1 MNPNEKTHKMKPMVR
16 HVAGLLVLVCF
27 GAGLLV
33 AGLRPASSA
42 APAADAD
49 DPHYEYMDNETCGAC
64 HQEKLRDYQSS
75 FMGQTPHD
83 QVFRQ
88 FYAAVN
94 ARGKPDGIGF
104 RAFKP
109 KGASDC
115 ASCHTPDVV
124 LDAGHE
130 LSLEEAIKRGSK
142 GISCDYC
149 HTIKDVKVIF
159 DPKTGRY
166 DTRIW
171 KMVTRA
177 RGEVKRGPLKD
188 AKSPFH
194 KTKFSPIHVKSE
206 FCAACHNNQ
215 EHLLSLDTYHVWK
228 QAFDKGVVKQTCQQ
242 CHMPTGG
249 KDRPIAIGGPVRP
262 ASQIHRHFFHGGHN
276 AEMVKKAATMK
287 AEASR
292 RGETLVVNVDVTNS
306 GAGHTFPGAATLRNV
321 ILVVDAVDED
331 GKPLAHAGSRK
342 EVLPPLAGVGHS
354 PRDFGGHVGAMFA
367 RPFATKSGKAPTGGF
382 NADHVLFDTRIYPG
396 QTAHRSFHFKAPAS
410 GHARV
415 RVRLIYRWAFKPLVD
430 KKGWKMDDIVIF
442 DRKLTA

>member
-1 MNPNEKTHKMKPMVR
+1 MKKFVFKGISILG
-16 HVAGLLVLVCF
+16 VGLALSVVICPVVSQ
-27 GAGLLV
+27 AD
-33 AGLRPASSA
+33 ASS
-42 APAADAD
+42 DVD
-49 DPHYEYMDNETCGAC
+49 DPNYHYMDNKVCGSC

-75 FMGQTPHD
+75 MMGKTPGD

-94 ARGKPDGIGF
+94 AEGQPDGIGF

-130 LSLEEAIKRGSK
+130 LSLEEAIKKGSK

-149 HTIKDVKVIF
+149 HTIKDVKVIYN
-159 DPKTGRY
+159 PETKRY
-166 DTRIW
+166 DTRLW

-177 RGEVKRGPLKD
+177 RGNVKHGPLKD

-194 KTKFSPIHVKSE
+194 KTRFSPIHTKSE

-215 EHLLSLDTYHVWK
+215 EHLLSLDSYDTWK
-228 QAFDKGVVKQTCQQ
+228 KAFDKGVVKQTCQQ

-249 KDRPIAIGGPVRP
+249 KDRPIALGGPVRP
-262 ASQIHRHFFHGGHN
+262 GSQIHRHFFHGGHN
-276 AEMVKKAATMK
+276 ADMVRKAATVK
-287 AEASR
+287 AKVRKAGDALR
-292 RGETLVVNVDVTNS
+292 VDVDVTNS

-321 ILVVDAVDED
+321 LLLVDAVDAS
-331 GKPLAHAGSRK
+331 GKPLPHIGDKK
-342 EVLPPLAGVGHS
+342 ELLSPLAGVGHS
-354 PRDFGGHVGAMFA
+354 PGDFGGHVGAMFA
-367 RPFATKSGKAPTGGF
+367 RPFVSRSGKGPTGGF
-382 NADHVLFDTRIYPG
+382 NADHILFDTRIYPG
-396 QTAHRSFHFKAPAS
+396 QTAHRSFHFSSPSSS
-410 GHARV
+410 GPARV

-430 KKGWKMDDIVIF
+430 KKGWKMDDIVIT
-442 DRKLTA
+442 DKTLTGPS